1 MRWHLCGTRGAGP
14 ALGRGGGS
22 WPPGVRRHLCGT
34 RGAGPARG
42 RGGGVVVAPRGAVAP
57 GWHPGSE
64 SGCKPEGKT
73 CGGNKGG
80 PPVEQKREAA
90 CGRHGSGWP
99 REAQGPLSRSGWSP
113 VDVVA
118 ARRALGS
125 TVVEGPPGGGL
136 LSSGCPVVCA
146 FCWSSFFFSLSVPR
160 VAKGDVDP
168 WLWSCQVARQM
179 G

>member
-1 MRWHLCGTRGAGP
+1 
-14 ALGRGGGS
+14 
-22 WPPGVRRHLCGT
+22 
-34 RGAGPARG
+34 
-42 RGGGVVVAPRGAVAP
+42 VAP
-57 GWHPGSE
+57 GVPVRLVAGGGGRGSPGCGGTLVAPGE
-64 SGCKPEGKT
+64 LVRPQAGRKT
-73 CGGNKGG
+73 CGGSKGG

-118 ARRALGS
+118 ARWALGS

-136 LSSGCPVVCA
+136 PSSGCPVVCA
-146 FCWSSFFFSLSVPR
+146 VCWSSFPLALCSPGGKGGRGSLV
-160 VAKGDVDP
+160 VELAG
-168 WLWSCQVARQM
+168 

>member
-1 MRWHLCGTRGAGP
+1 M
-14 ALGRGGGS
+14 
-22 WPPGVRRHLCGT
+22 
-34 RGAGPARG
+34 
-42 RGGGVVVAPRGAVAP
+42 
-57 GWHPGSE
+57 
-64 SGCKPEGKT
+64 
-73 CGGNKGG
+73 
-80 PPVEQKREAA
+80 EQKREAA

-146 FCWSSFFFSLSVPR
+146 FCWFSFFLSLSVPR
-160 VAKGDVDP
+160 GARGDVDP
-168 WLWSCQVARQM
+168 WLWSWQVARQM